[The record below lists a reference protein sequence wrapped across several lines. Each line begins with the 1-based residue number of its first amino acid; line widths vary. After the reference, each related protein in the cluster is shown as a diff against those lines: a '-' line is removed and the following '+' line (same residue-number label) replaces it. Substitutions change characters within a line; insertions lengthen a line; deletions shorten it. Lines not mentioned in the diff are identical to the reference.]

1 MVFLSL
7 YRYAKVEL
15 NVSDPIVPF
24 RETIITPPKVDMV
37 NEVIQ
42 DTNTVSKT
50 VRMKE
55 FEDDE
60 EV

>member
-1 MVFLSL
+1 
-7 YRYAKVEL
+7 
-15 NVSDPIVPF
+15 
-24 RETIITPPKVDMV
+24 MV

-42 DTNTVSKT
+42 DTNMVSKT

-60 EV
+60 EVFITGSFGLKLH

>member
-1 MVFLSL
+1 
-7 YRYAKVEL
+7 
-15 NVSDPIVPF
+15 
-24 RETIITPPKVDMV
+24 MV

-42 DTNTVSKT
+42 DTNMVSKT

-60 EV
+60 EVLISFSLILP

>member
-1 MVFLSL
+1 
-7 YRYAKVEL
+7 
-15 NVSDPIVPF
+15 
-24 RETIITPPKVDMV
+24 MV

-42 DTNTVSKT
+42 DTNMVSKT

-60 EV
+60 EVLINFTLILP